1 MTEKY
6 ERPDVVENL
15 MNGMNGKW
23 KASERVARDSNKNYL
38 VSTVL
43 PADTGGLY
51 ETMVFR
57 MISKDEFDPEDID
70 VAHYKTERE
79 AKKGHK
85 EMVKKWLA
93 CEKCLGKGYETGIDD
108 MGEMHEK
115 CSACGGLN

>member
-43 PADTGGLY
+43 PADTGGL
-51 ETMVFR
+51 
-57 MISKDEFDPEDID
+57 DEFDPEDID
-70 VAHYKTERE
+70 VAHYKTKRE

-108 MGEMHEK
+108 MGEIHEK
-115 CSACGGLN
+115 CSACGV